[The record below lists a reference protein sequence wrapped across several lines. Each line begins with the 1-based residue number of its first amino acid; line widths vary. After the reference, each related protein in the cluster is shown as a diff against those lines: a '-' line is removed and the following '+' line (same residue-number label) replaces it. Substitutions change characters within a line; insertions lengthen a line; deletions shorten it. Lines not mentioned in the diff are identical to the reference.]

1 MNVGYCFRPGAK
13 VLKSQLQIFNI
24 CAPLQW
30 RTTARTCRFYCACK
44 TKKSILTCQ
53 IWKSCCWEPRR
64 LRLVG
69 CRGVSLV
76 WIQKTS
82 SLAGPHL
89 SQLPA
94 LICNPSIPTVVL
106 KDPTKFSRGAFQTL
120 MASCRRQREP
130 EPEFEKISQQES
142 WAVWSE
148 AEGSQ
153 MIPTGGTLSEIP
165 QRFSMTTTCV
175 EYQS

>member
-1 MNVGYCFRPGAK
+1 MWPVATRCSRAGSVSSRIHMSDSVRMCVLCALLVLLMIHECWLLLQTRGKFSNRSSIYLAFVRRYKGGQPQEHADSPVPAK
-13 VLKSQLQIFNI
+13 Q
-24 CAPLQW
+24 
-30 RTTARTCRFYCACK
+30 
-44 TKKSILTCQ
+44 KKSILTCQ
-53 IWKSCCWEPRR
+53 IWKSCCWEPR

-89 SQLPA
+89 SQPPA

-120 MASCRRQREP
+120 MASCWRQREP
-130 EPEFEKISQQES
+130 EPEFEKIS
-142 WAVWSE
+142 
-148 AEGSQ
+148 
-153 MIPTGGTLSEIP
+153 
-165 QRFSMTTTCV
+165 
-175 EYQS
+175 